1 MNDECPDT
9 GDAVLDG
16 LIFGTVAAI
25 SIATGIVAGHA
36 LAERFKRK
44 EAEQCK
50 DNER

>member
-1 MNDECPDT
+1 MTDECPDT
-9 GDAVLDG
+9 GDALLDT
-16 LIFGTVAAI
+16 LMFGAVATI

-50 DNER
+50 DIER